1 MPLARP
7 QQPEQAAGHR
17 AERDLRVGDGE
28 APGGLP
34 GPDVAQGAWRQPA
47 GRVQGLQAG
56 AGQEPGDIGV
66 RPAQP
71 PGDPQRDGED
81 LRRVADVR
89 TGLVDHLPPLFQQL
103 SGRGPEQLL
112 LAVEV
117 VVEGPEADVGLFG
130 DLGDARALASALGD
144 QPHRGIDQG
153 LPGPGLT
160 PVQPA
165 GSRHPAGRCHLRH
178 RCPPISPTQR
188 RPPAARS
195 AAAARGSAAGRRIRC
210 GRPGRAHRCFGWPAT
225 VVSSGQAAVF
235 SFSVTAERMLFR
247 VRRSSMPC
255 TSAQAP

>member
-1 MPLARP
+1 MPLAQP

-34 GPDVAQGAWRQPA
+34 GPDVAQGAGRQPA
-47 GRVQGLQAG
+47 GRVQGLQAD

-71 PGDPQRDGED
+71 PRDPQRDGEH

-89 TGLVDHLPPLFQQL
+89 AGPVDHLPPLFQQL

-117 VVEGPEADVGLFG
+117 VVERPEADVGLLG
-130 DLGDARALASALGD
+130 DLGDARAVAAALGD

-153 LPGPGLT
+153 LPCPGLT

-165 GSRHPAGRCHLRH
+165 GSRHSADRCHLRH
-178 RCPPISPTQR
+178 RFPPISPTQR
-188 RPPAARS
+188 RPPADRS
-195 AAAARGSAAGRRIRC
+195 AAAARGGAAGWRIRC
-210 GRPGRAHRCFGWPAT
+210 GRPGRAHRCFGQPAT
-225 VVSSGQAAVF
+225 VVPSGQAAVF
-235 SFSVTAERMLFR
+235 SLPVTAEWMVLP

-255 TSAQAP
+255 TSARAP